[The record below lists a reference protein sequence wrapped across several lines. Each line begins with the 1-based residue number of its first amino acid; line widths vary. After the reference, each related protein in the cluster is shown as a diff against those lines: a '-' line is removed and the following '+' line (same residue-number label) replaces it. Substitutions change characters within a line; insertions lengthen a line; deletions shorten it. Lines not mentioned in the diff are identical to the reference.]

1 MPTIG
6 NVTIVGGFRRSV
18 KKRKQ
23 QKNQKMRF
31 SYVRSQNKACLR
43 ILQPFIIGLLAT
55 LLPTFLIA
63 CVLWDILLIF
73 IWLTTSNGKSRCFIF
88 TNSLAINRKHPLRF
102 LCRPVHG
109 GCSLWDNMWRYHGPQ
124 PTRMAVNNAL
134 SFCLLPTPLTTFLFC
149 CRTTST
155 KLQYWIHS
163 MSGRGCTC
171 SNVQNL
177 FVTCKTVSLWSTGR
191 DFVGPF
197 LS

>member
-88 TNSLAINRKHPLRF
+88 TNSLAINRKHPLSSSVDPFMAAVRCGIICDAIMDRSRHAWPLITLYPF
-102 LCRPVHG
+102 ACFQHLSPPFSSAAELHQRSSSTEYIRWAAAVVLVPMSKT
-109 GCSLWDNMWRYHGPQ
+109 SL
-124 PTRMAVNNAL
+124 
-134 SFCLLPTPLTTFLFC
+134 
-149 CRTTST
+149 
-155 KLQYWIHS
+155 
-163 MSGRGCTC
+163 
-171 SNVQNL
+171 
-177 FVTCKTVSLWSTGR
+177 
-191 DFVGPF
+191 
-197 LS
+197 